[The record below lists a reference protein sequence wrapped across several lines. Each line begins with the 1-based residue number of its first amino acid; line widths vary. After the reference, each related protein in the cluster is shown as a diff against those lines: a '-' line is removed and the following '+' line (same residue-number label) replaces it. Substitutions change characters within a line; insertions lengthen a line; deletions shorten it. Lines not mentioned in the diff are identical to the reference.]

1 MYICVKIKVM
11 RQLTV
16 TIPDDFYT
24 SFIEFFKHIPE
35 VYIQNKDE
43 NKVPLWQQEIVLD
56 RIKNAK
62 PEDYIDANLAI
73 DFLRKKYGITK

>member
-1 MYICVKIKVM
+1 M

-35 VYIQNKDE
+35 VSIQNKEDNE
-43 NKVPLWQQEIVLD
+43 VPLWQQEIVLE
-56 RIKNAK
+56 RIKNSK
-62 PEDYIDANLAI
+62 PEDYVSWEEAKIRLDAKWL
-73 DFLRKKYGITK
+73 K